1 MSGRRK
7 PTPRLSELPPLETV
21 EDKPRKH
28 SGIVAHQMGLMR
40 QSPASNESNSA
51 NFEGVIVTKDVSRRN
66 IRLDLIDEN
75 PFAPREIY
83 TPEMLLARAT
93 SIRTHGQN
101 DAIHVIPHPDDPDR
115 FMIADGWTRVQAC
128 LIHDVC
134 ETLRADIHLK
144 LTPKE
149 AAWFG
154 YEQNESREAHCDL
167 DRCMFFQKQ
176 LADGATEKE
185 VQDRAGVKKTTF
197 GWMKSFAKLDTEV
210 LDVIRQSDNPA
221 IFSAKIADY
230 IYRIQAHLGVSEA
243 VVFAGKFKTGNFT
256 HAQFIDRVVKR
267 LDTVRKTPTPRSTGK
282 TLRYDNGTFRTKGN
296 NVVLNLNLATDVMP
310 QFTAEME
317 QLLAKYTVKEQE
329 PAPAGDLHSEK

>member
-1 MSGRRK
+1 MTTHRRK
-7 PTPRLSELPPLETV
+7 TPRLDELPPLPIAPV
-21 EDKPRKH
+21 QRKH
-28 SGIVAHQMGLMR
+28 SGIVAHQMGMVGQHSAR
-40 QSPASNESNSA
+40 QEPVDISD
-51 NFEGVIVTKDVSRRN
+51 EGVITKDVKRRH

-75 PFAPREIY
+75 PYAPREVY
-83 TPEMLLARAT
+83 TPEMLLARAN
-93 SIRTHGQN
+93 SIRAHGQH

-115 FMIADGWTRVQAC
+115 FMIADGWTRVQSC

-176 LADGATEKE
+176 LADGASEKE

-197 GWMKSFAKLDTEV
+197 GWMKSFAQLDTEV
-210 LDVIRQSDNPA
+210 LDLIRNCENPA
-221 IFSAKIADY
+221 MFSAKIADY
-230 IYRIQAHLGVSEA
+230 IYRIQAHLGVAEA
-243 VVFAGKFKTGNFT
+243 VAFAGKFKTGNFT
-256 HAQFIDRVVKR
+256 HAQFIERVQKR
-267 LDTVRKTPTPRSTGK
+267 LDGVRKPPASRSTGK

-296 NVVLNLNLATDVMP
+296 NVVLNLKLKSEVMS

-317 QLLAKYTVKEQE
+317 QLLDKYTVKEQE
-329 PAPAGDLHSEK
+329 SATAQDTQSEK